1 MESSTSN
8 SAPHG
13 VAVTGSG
20 KTLGPARC
28 SLQVAQDLAR
38 PIVEIVDQW
47 KRHLLASEEKVFAN
61 VLPEVARRTSLPA
74 VQLYALAEM
83 QRLAIWNG
91 CVSILQNERFDI
103 PKFAAP
109 AFSFLGY
116 DRLAGLTQ
124 RLADEIDRM
133 MIILDSDKPREP
145 PEDLLDSVLRE
156 IDDAFSSVSADV
168 YHKDGPAWI
177 QSNPEVFDIKP
188 PHPPMPR

>member
-28 SLQVAQDLAR
+28 SLQVAQDRVR
-38 PIVEIVDQW
+38 PIVEIVHQW
-47 KRHLLASEEKVFAN
+47 ERHLMASEEKVFAS

-83 QRLAIWNG
+83 ERQVFWNG
-91 CVSILQNERFDI
+91 CVGILGNECFGI

-109 AFSFLGY
+109 AYSFLGY
-116 DRLAGLTQ
+116 DRLAELT
-124 RLADEIDRM
+124 RKLADEIDLM
-133 MIILDSDKPREP
+133 MIILDSDEPLEP
-145 PEDLLDSVLRE
+145 PEDFLDSVLRE
-156 IDDAFSSVSADV
+156 IDDAFSSLSADV

-177 QSNPEVFDIKP
+177 QSNPEVFDIKS